1 MLLDEQVYKNHR
13 AYYFGRRNDYD
24 QNKAKFSDWYFL
36 TNNVLYATFYSGL
49 DGYISECYI
58 EKPLN
63 IFNAKC
69 STDYNKLE
77 TYISKNKISLPLSDL
92 HKLKNNDWTFALDG
106 DENRGSILNIVLGL
120 GYDGFYNNE
129 FVVEPDIY
137 MPGFIKKSLTNN
149 NPSIGIKSLDNIN
162 VIRTYKGQ
170 KDFMKIQAFV
180 DKNKEES
187 ERIKDFLW
195 KHIKSNDIPTDVLK
209 SMLLNCDYIT
219 LSKKDVADIIEHF
232 SIEDFIESKD
242 EFFKKIYKESQLYG
256 KSLNT
261 YNGIHLRV

>member
-24 QNKAKFSDWYFL
+24 RNKAKFHDWYFL

-58 EKPLN
+58 EKSLN

-77 TYISKNKISLPLSDL
+77 TYITKNGIRLPLLDL
-92 HKLKNNDWTFALDG
+92 RRLKNNDWTFALDG
-106 DENRGSILNIVLGL
+106 DENRDNILNIVLSL

-137 MPGFIKKSLTNN
+137 MPGFI
-149 NPSIGIKSLDNIN
+149 
-162 VIRTYKGQ
+162 
-170 KDFMKIQAFV
+170 F
-180 DKNKEES
+180 
-187 ERIKDFLW
+187 
-195 KHIKSNDIPTDVLK
+195 
-209 SMLLNCDYIT
+209 
-219 LSKKDVADIIEHF
+219 
-232 SIEDFIESKD
+232 
-242 EFFKKIYKESQLYG
+242 
-256 KSLNT
+256 
-261 YNGIHLRV
+261 

>member
-24 QNKAKFSDWYFL
+24 RNKAKFSNWYFL

-77 TYISKNKISLPLSDL
+77 KYITENNIKLPLLDL
-92 HKLKNNDWTFALDG
+92 RKLKNNDWTFALDG
-106 DENRGSILNIVLGL
+106 DENRSDLLDIILKL

-129 FVVEPDIY
+129 YVVEPDLFLPSI
-137 MPGFIKKSLTNN
+137 IKKPLTNN

-170 KDFMKIQAFV
+170 KNFMKVQAFA

-187 ERIKDFLW
+187 ERIKEFLW
-195 KHIKSNDIPTDVLK
+195 KHIKSNDIPTDVLRN
-209 SMLLNCDYIT
+209 MLLNGDFIT
-219 LSKKDVADIIEHF
+219 LSKKDVANIIKHF

-242 EFFKKIYKESQLYG
+242 EFFKKIYRESQLYG
-256 KSLNT
+256 ESLNT
-261 YNGIHLRV
+261 YNGIHLKV

>member
-1 MLLDEQVYKNHR
+1 M
-13 AYYFGRRNDYD
+13 
-24 QNKAKFSDWYFL
+24 
-36 TNNVLYATFYSGL
+36 
-49 DGYISECYI
+49 
-58 EKPLN
+58 
-63 IFNAKC
+63 
-69 STDYNKLE
+69 
-77 TYISKNKISLPLSDL
+77 
-92 HKLKNNDWTFALDG
+92 
-106 DENRGSILNIVLGL
+106 GL

-137 MPGFIKKSLTNN
+137 MPGFIKKPLTNN
-149 NPSIGIKSLDNIN
+149 NPSIGIKSLDNIK
-162 VIRTYKGQ
+162 VIRVYEGQ
-170 KDFMKIQAFV
+170 KDFMKIQAFA

-219 LSKKDVADIIEHF
+219 LSKKDVVDIIEHF
-232 SIEDFIESKD
+232 SIENFIESKD

>member
-13 AYYFGRRNDYD
+13 VYYFGRRNGYD
-24 QNKAKFSDWYFL
+24 RNKAKFSDWYFL

-69 STDYNKLE
+69 STDYNRLE
-77 TYISKNKISLPLSDL
+77 KYITENNIKLPLLDL
-92 HKLKNNDWTFALDG
+92 RKLKNNDWSFALGG
-106 DENRGSILNIVLGL
+106 DENQSGLLDIILKL

-129 FVVEPDIY
+129 YVVKPDLLLPSIT
-137 MPGFIKKSLTNN
+137 KKPLTNN
-149 NPSIGIKSLDNIN
+149 NPSIGIKSLDNIQ
-162 VIRTYKGQ
+162 VIKTYEGQ
-170 KDFMKIQAFV
+170 KDFMKVQAFA

-195 KHIKSNDIPTDVLK
+195 KHIKSGDIPIDVLK
-209 SMLLNCDYIT
+209 SMLLNGDFIT
-219 LSKKDVADIIEHF
+219 LSKEDVAGIIEHF
-232 SIEDFIESKD
+232 FESDYIGSKND
-242 EFFKKIYKESQLYG
+242 FFKKIYKESHLYG
-256 KSLNT
+256 ESLNT
-261 YNGIHLRV
+261 YNGIHLKI